1 MELKNKT
8 KNLHEITEN
17 MRFNQRL
24 MGGNIDTEAYSAYL
38 SCQYTVFSE
47 IERIVELP
55 HPDLYRSERIKKDLS
70 SRNSVC
76 TSHEAA
82 EQYALSITMHDR
94 ITEHEDEDIA
104 PLVMPHV
111 YLNYLALLYG
121 GSMMKKK
128 IEGTTYMFEFDNA
141 KECIQSIRDIQKDDM
156 YWIRSVNW
164 GYSMWIFIFDM
175 LQQEYPEKA

>member
-1 MELKNKT
+1 
-8 KNLHEITEN
+8 
-17 MRFNQRL
+17 
-24 MGGNIDTEAYSAYL
+24 
-38 SCQYTVFSE
+38 
-47 IERIVELP
+47 
-55 HPDLYRSERIKKDLS
+55 
-70 SRNSVC
+70 
-76 TSHEAA
+76 
-82 EQYALSITMHDR
+82 MHDR
-94 ITEHEDEDIA
+94 ISEHEDEDIV